1 MKKILAIMATVLLL
15 ASCSGDDDN
24 KTPDDSFYALKE
36 GNYWVYKRC
45 YTYPDGTVMP
55 DSDVQIDTVRVIGKE
70 DIHGLAYYKLE
81 HSKTRRTKYD
91 YRRVNEKG
99 YLINERDV
107 VIHPGTDANFID
119 TYNIM
124 GGSEI
129 VGTATCQ
136 LVPKRDIVLEGK
148 TYSGYSYVGYL
159 VSVGEKGLYE
169 GLGLDVSCQKG
180 IGIVLNKTRW
190 VVQPNFIEERL
201 ISYKVN

>member
-1 MKKILAIMATVLLL
+1 MKKILAIMATGLLL

-70 DIHGLAYYKLE
+70 DINGLAYYKLE
-81 HSKTRRTKYD
+81 HSKPRRTKYD

-99 YLINERDV
+99 YLINETDV
-107 VIHPGTDANFID
+107 VIHPGTDADFIYTNNF
-119 TYNIM
+119 M
-124 GGSEI
+124 GGNEI
-129 VGTATCQ
+129 RGVGTYQ

-148 TYSGYSYVGYL
+148 TYSVYSYIGNL

-169 GLGLDVSCQKG
+169 GLGFDVSYQKG
-180 IGIVLNKTRW
+180 RGLVLYKDRW
-190 VVQPNFIEERL
+190 IAQANFIEERL